1 MGNTQQVPRG
11 APYNVR
17 LAFYREV
24 LAAIEK
30 EEIEEMKTLSPGFV
44 RLFFYWLQNVIAFP
58 EGVIRAIW
66 HGVFALV
73 FLPFGLCAM
82 KRSSVHQQQGAT
94 NETAV
99 VEKGETAPP
108 AEANATTAQNNCLV
122 ATWVHHSNVAWL
134 YVDSLLFTVGRNIIC
149 PWNPIW
155 LYNLYTP
162 INRPPPP
169 PKPSRGLCDCEDCCR
184 IECAN
189 FCARLVD
196 AMTHVWLRLQRTLYC
211 AIGCHE
217 ACAPELILG
226 PLACCPHV
234 QCAPPF
240 WSLEARLARWSEE
253 RAAAQD
259 AATLAFYNKVYG
271 VDTYAEACRNAY
283 AAYRNAPTARVVA
296 AGAVAAPEAM
306 EMGARKPAEPAAAAG
321 GERAQ
326 LLAGKQT
333 TDAASRCLVQ

>member
-82 KRSSVHQQQGAT
+82 KRSSVQQQGAT

-240 WSLEARLARWSEE
+240 WSLEARLARWARACGPAQGAPRWRSTTRSTAWTPTPRPAATPTRPTATPPRPAWSPPGPSPPRRPWRWAPASRRNRRPPPGGSGRSCWLASRPQTPW
-253 RAAAQD
+253 RAAAW
-259 AATLAFYNKVYG
+259 
-271 VDTYAEACRNAY
+271 
-283 AAYRNAPTARVVA
+283 
-296 AGAVAAPEAM
+296 
-306 EMGARKPAEPAAAAG
+306 
-321 GERAQ
+321 
-326 LLAGKQT
+326 
-333 TDAASRCLVQ
+333 